1 LVLRGERLVPE
12 SGGSE
17 IAQKQIP
24 QQMEVAP
31 DRVAAHDVFVSY
43 ASQDAAVANDVVGAL
58 ERAGIICWIAPRDVI
73 PGTFYADAIVHAID
87 ASKAIV
93 LVLSKHSVVSAHVLR
108 EVERGSSKRHPV
120 VSLRTDQARMPA
132 GLEYFLNTSQWLDA
146 STGGTESALPKLVSA
161 VRFAIQASTG
171 TTLAAAPLSPTET
184 PPARSSNRAAIAVAS
199 VATLAIAGFAA
210 DRLWLSRH
218 RASPTP
224 TAASSPT
231 LGPAVPAIPE
241 KSVAVLPFVDMSE
254 KKDQEYFSD
263 GLTEELIDRLA
274 HSPDLKVI
282 ARTSSFHF
290 KGTNEDVR
298 TIGSKL
304 AVANLLEG
312 SVRTSGKR
320 LRVTA
325 QLIKVSDGYHLWSE
339 TYDRK
344 MDDIFRVQDS
354 IADAVTTAMKAAIAT
369 EVTSATYR
377 SNNLDAYAAF
387 LRGRFFL
394 NKTTKDDTDRALA
407 AFREAIRLDPGYAAA
422 WVGIGETYNT
432 YGMGSWMP
440 PMKAYAEARNALDR
454 ALSIN
459 PDLAYAHHVLSNILA
474 NYQYDFAG
482 SKAELE
488 RARQLDSTIEGD
500 GWDALTL
507 GQLDEGIKRFQ
518 RETQLDPLN
527 TNAWVGLMFSLY
539 SADRLTDAESAG
551 RKLLELNPNAAYAH
565 CNFGAVLLAQHR
577 NAAALATMSEESD
590 PDARWCK
597 AGALWALG
605 RRQEA
610 DALFAD
616 AKEKFA
622 GSQAYELALYS
633 ALRNDRDETF
643 KWLDRAYE
651 NRESEVV
658 LIKADPAFK
667 NFRGDP
673 RFAEL
678 SRKMKL
684 P

>member
-1 LVLRGERLVPE
+1 
-12 SGGSE
+12 
-17 IAQKQIP
+17 
-24 QQMEVAP
+24 
-31 DRVAAHDVFVSY
+31 
-43 ASQDAAVANDVVGAL
+43 
-58 ERAGIICWIAPRDVI
+58 
-73 PGTFYADAIVHAID
+73 
-87 ASKAIV
+87 
-93 LVLSKHSVVSAHVLR
+93 
-108 EVERGSSKRHPV
+108 
-120 VSLRTDQARMPA
+120 
-132 GLEYFLNTSQWLDA
+132 
-146 STGGTESALPKLVSA
+146 LPKLVSA
-161 VRFAIQASTG
+161 VRFAIQASTA
-171 TTLAAAPLSPTET
+171 TTVPAAPLSPTKASL
-184 PPARSSNRAAIAVAS
+184 PPARSPNRAAIAVAS
-199 VATLAIAGFAA
+199 VAALAIAGFAA
-210 DRLWLSRH
+210 DRLWLSSH
-218 RASPTP
+218 RATPTP
-224 TAASSPT
+224 AVAPSSTSGAAAPT
-231 LGPAVPAIPE
+231 IPE

-263 GLTEELIDRLA
+263 GLSEELIDRLA

-290 KGTNEDVR
+290 KGTNDDVR

-304 AVANLLEG
+304 GVANLLEG

-325 QLIKVSDGYHLWSE
+325 QLIKVSDGSHLRSE

-354 IADAVTTAMKAAIAT
+354 IADEVTTAMKAAIAT
-369 EVTSATYR
+369 QVTSATYK

-387 LRGRFFL
+387 LHGRFFL
-394 NKTTKDDTDRALA
+394 KKTTKDDTDRALA

-432 YGMGSWMP
+432 YGLGSWMP
-440 PMKAYAEARNALDR
+440 PMKAYAEARNAIDR

-482 SKAELE
+482 SNAELE
-488 RARQLDSTIEGD
+488 RARHLDPTIEGD
-500 GWDALTL
+500 GWDALTI
-507 GQLDEGIKRFQ
+507 GQPDEAIKRFQ
-518 RETQLDPLN
+518 RQTQLDPLN
-527 TNAWVGLMFSLY
+527 ANAWVGLMFSLY
-539 SADRLTDAESAG
+539 SAGRLTEAESAG
-551 RKLLELNPNAAYAH
+551 QKLLELNPNAAYAH

-577 NAAALATMSEESD
+577 NEAALATMSEDSD

-597 AGALWALG
+597 AGALWTLG

-622 GSQAYELALYS
+622 GSQAYGLALYS

-643 KWLDRAYE
+643 KWLERAYE
-651 NRESEVV
+651 NRESDMV

-667 NFRGDP
+667 NIRGDP